1 MSKDYIWKNTIL
13 ADIFMELAS
22 IMLDELPEKDFQK
35 YADELRKVDSL
46 VDDFGEALTKAL
58 DENEMLKGRIL
69 DLAGRI
75 SWWPM
80 NS

>member
-1 MSKDYIWKNTIL
+1 MSKDYIWKNTKL

-46 VDDFGEALTKAL
+46 VDDLGEALTKAL

-75 SWWPM
+75 S
-80 NS
+80 